1 MFMPQTKKMRCQS
14 DRQVKMQA
22 TFHEERIMSRV
33 QDIGNKWAWSSDFI
47 HQYGIAMDTPIFVR
61 SDSGQA
67 YIFPV
72 MTTNIIIYILKLRF

>member
-1 MFMPQTKKMRCQS
+1 MDSIFLDNTPPPALPTATGRALPPNGDGSRAPTQRDPSSVMF
-14 DRQVKMQA
+14 VL
-22 TFHEERIMSRV
+22 
-33 QDIGNKWAWSSDFI
+33 
-47 HQYGIAMDTPIFVR
+47 FVS

>member
-1 MFMPQTKKMRCQS
+1 MDSIFFRQHTTTCSPDSNGSRALTQRDPSSVMF
-14 DRQVKMQA
+14 VL
-22 TFHEERIMSRV
+22 
-33 QDIGNKWAWSSDFI
+33 
-47 HQYGIAMDTPIFVR
+47 FVS